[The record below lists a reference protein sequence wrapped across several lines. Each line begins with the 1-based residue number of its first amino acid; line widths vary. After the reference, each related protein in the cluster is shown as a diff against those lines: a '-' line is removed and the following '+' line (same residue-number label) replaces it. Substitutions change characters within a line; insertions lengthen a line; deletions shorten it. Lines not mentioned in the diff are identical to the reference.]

1 MADLEHVAIQDPD
14 IHEPKDVSTATVDQ
28 IYVANGAGSGAWQAV
43 PPPETLFQ
51 QIADQTVANTVTE
64 TTLFTTG
71 IGTPTL
77 LTSAAKIGASFRIR
91 IQGRMSSTGSPTLE
105 LKIKIGGATIVTTGP
120 STLGTAVT
128 DEHYLLNFIGVIR
141 SLGVTGTL
149 MGTGGFLTEKNE
161 HFGLTV
167 PAPVIV
173 DTTID
178 QVVDVT
184 ATWGTAAAANIIT
197 AQTACIEIS

>member
-1 MADLEHVAIQDPD
+1 MVEHVDIADPN
-14 IHEPKDVSTATVDQ
+14 IHEPKDIGAALVEQV
-28 IYVANGAGSGAWQAV
+28 YVADGLGGGAWKPV

-64 TTLFTTG
+64 TTLFAAG
-71 IGTPTL
+71 IGTLTL
-77 LTSAAKIGASFRIR
+77 ATSAAAVGASFRIR

-105 LKIKIGGATIVTTGP
+105 LKIKVGGVTIVTTTP
-120 STLGTAVT
+120 STLGTAIT
-128 DEHYLLNFIGVIR
+128 DEHYLLDFIGVIR

-161 HFGLTV
+161 HFGLIIL
-167 PAPVIV
+167 APVIV
-173 DTTID
+173 DTTVD
-178 QVVDVT
+178 QLVDVT
-184 ATWGTAAAANIIT
+184 ATWGTAAAANTIT